1 VLCCFVYN
9 SSLQPTYMSDDGHD
23 VAGADAWPQSKKEK
37 RKEQKNRSQK
47 TIRTRIRAEKA
58 RAKVPLPLPKEEE
71 VPLNRAGEL
80 RELQL
85 MWRKEEDAARHRQ
98 AYIPVSHRMNS
109 AADESPSVGTP
120 DSSGARNA

>member
-1 VLCCFVYN
+1 
-9 SSLQPTYMSDDGHD
+9 MSDDGHD

-58 RAKVPLPLPKEEE
+58 HAKVPLPLPKEE
-71 VPLNRAGEL
+71 PLTRDEEL
-80 RELQL
+80 KELER
-85 MWRKEEDAARHRQ
+85 MWRKEADAASHRN

-109 AADESPSVGTP
+109 AADNSPSVHPSLAANGTV
-120 DSSGARNA
+120 AIFFIWKNYLCF

>member
-1 VLCCFVYN
+1 
-9 SSLQPTYMSDDGHD
+9 MSDDGHD
-23 VAGADAWPQSKKEK
+23 AAGADDWLQSKTEK
-37 RKEQKNRSQK
+37 RKEQKRRSQNK
-47 TIRTRIRAEKA
+47 YRERIREKERVNA
-58 RAKVPLPLPKEEE
+58 PLPLPKAKE
-71 VPLNRAGEL
+71 VPLNMAGEL